1 MSTRQDVL
9 ELLAR
14 GKISIDEAVEMLEQ
28 ENENKLSATESE
40 TIYKVD
46 MDQEYIDEN
55 SQAIGE
61 ADFLEP
67 SKATTDEKSP
77 TESRPR
83 GSMRRPRWLRVR
95 VLNSETGNNKV
106 SVNIPLAMVKFGLGV
121 ARIFSPEMKNV
132 GMDEL
137 DELMNDA
144 ESGLLVEV
152 QDEESKEHVSVFLD

>member
-46 MDQEYIDEN
+46 MDQEYGHED
-55 SQAIGE
+55 SQITGE
-61 ADFLEP
+61 AVILEP
-67 SKATTDEKSP
+67 YKATTYEKSS
-77 TESRPR
+77 TESEQK
-83 GSMRRPRWLRVR
+83 GSIRRPRWLRVR
-95 VLNSETGNNKV
+95 VLNSETGDNKV
-106 SVNIPLAMVKFGLGV
+106 SVNIPMAMVRFGLGV

-137 DELMNDA
+137 DELMNNA

-152 QDEESKEHVSVFLD
+152 QDEESKEHVSVFID